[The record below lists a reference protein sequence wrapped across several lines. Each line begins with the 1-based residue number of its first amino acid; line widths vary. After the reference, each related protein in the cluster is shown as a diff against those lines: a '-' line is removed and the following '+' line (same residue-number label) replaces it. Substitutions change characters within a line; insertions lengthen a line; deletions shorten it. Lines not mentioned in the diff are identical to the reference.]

1 MPSNFMAS
9 QKKYPNMEPQ
19 HVNIHI
25 IIQTINI
32 MANQPPPLTYP
43 PQVNKGLIA
52 GLIKGNQW
60 LINPA

>member
-32 MANQPPPLTYP
+32 MATNQPPPLTYP

-52 GLIKGNQW
+52 ETNG
-60 LINPA
+60 